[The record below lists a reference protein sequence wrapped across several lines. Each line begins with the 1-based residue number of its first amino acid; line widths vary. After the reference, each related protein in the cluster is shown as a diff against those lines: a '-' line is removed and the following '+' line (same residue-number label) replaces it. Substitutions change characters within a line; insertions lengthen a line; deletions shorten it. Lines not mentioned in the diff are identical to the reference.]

1 MPSIA
6 DLLWFSRPNRKA
18 TAFVVL
24 SRGRRPVARG
34 KATTWRLRCSSSC
47 EMMTATTDPLRVPA
61 RAPTPCCAAAPSNRR
76 RGVAPVLASAPSLA
90 ASHATLAG
98 SRSHVLRL
106 AGSSPPCH
114 GGSWLVE
121 PWRYESTGER
131 NEWLREAREMSQRYF
146 QPTLLTIKPLAI
158 L

>member
-1 MPSIA
+1 MRPRSPRRA
-6 DLLWFSRPNRKA
+6 AALCTRRRGAAPVLASALSRPPRRR
-18 TAFVVL
+18 T
-24 SRGRRPVARG
+24 SRASRRRPRC
-34 KATTWRLRCSSSC
+34 RLRSA
-47 EMMTATTDPLRVPA
+47 ELL
-61 RAPTPCCAAAPSNRR
+61 APTTPCCAAAPGNRR
-76 RGVAPVLASAPSLA
+76 RGVAPALASAPSLA
-90 ASHATLAG
+90 ASYATLTG
-98 SRSHVLRL
+98 SRSHILRL